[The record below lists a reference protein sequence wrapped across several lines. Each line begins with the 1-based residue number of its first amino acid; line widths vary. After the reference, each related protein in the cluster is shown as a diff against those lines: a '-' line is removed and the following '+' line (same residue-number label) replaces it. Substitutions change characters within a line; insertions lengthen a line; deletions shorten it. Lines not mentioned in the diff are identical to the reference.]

1 MKKQFMGKWFSFALV
16 LAMLISLMGNS
27 GAQAAKAPKISK
39 KSVNVTAGK
48 SATVTIKNKPSG
60 AKITWKTK
68 NAKIATVKNGKIK
81 GVKAGKTT
89 VTAKVVYKKGKKK
102 ITKNFRVK
110 VTVKAAKNAA
120 TQAPATQAP
129 AASAPAPA
137 APTVAPSASTA
148 PVVTPVPTK
157 APLQSRTP
165 GPSYGV
171 NESNLTDEHTSANGI
186 TTKDN
191 GLMRRNLTAQDITP
205 VMGLGWNVGN
215 SLEQTLAKSCTALSA
230 EEQAKLTDEQWVT
243 GYETNA
249 DNVVSTQKLF
259 DGLKT
264 YGINTVRI
272 PIAWT
277 NMMQVVKQP
286 DGSNYYK
293 INDAYF
299 NRVEEVM
306 NYCLNNEMYV
316 IINIHWDNGWWGMFG
331 DKDPAVRAE

>member
-120 TQAPATQAP
+120 TQAPATHC
-129 AASAPAPA
+129 
-137 APTVAPSASTA
+137 
-148 PVVTPVPTK
+148 
-157 APLQSRTP
+157 
-165 GPSYGV
+165 G
-171 NESNLTDEHTSANGI
+171 
-186 TTKDN
+186 
-191 GLMRRNLTAQDITP
+191 
-205 VMGLGWNVGN
+205 
-215 SLEQTLAKSCTALSA
+215 
-230 EEQAKLTDEQWVT
+230 
-243 GYETNA
+243 
-249 DNVVSTQKLF
+249 
-259 DGLKT
+259 
-264 YGINTVRI
+264 TVRFHCTGCDSCSDKGT
-272 PIAWT
+272 ASVENT
-277 NMMQVVKQP
+277 
-286 DGSNYYK
+286 GS
-293 INDAYF
+293 F
-299 NRVEEVM
+299 LWSE
-306 NYCLNNEMYV
+306 
-316 IINIHWDNGWWGMFG
+316 
-331 DKDPAVRAE
+331 

>member
-129 AASAPAPA
+129 AASVPAPA

-148 PVVTPVPTK
+148 PVVTPVD
-157 APLQSRTP
+157 R
-165 GPSYGV
+165 
-171 NESNLTDEHTSANGI
+171 
-186 TTKDN
+186 
-191 GLMRRNLTAQDITP
+191 
-205 VMGLGWNVGN
+205 
-215 SLEQTLAKSCTALSA
+215 KS
-230 EEQAKLTDEQWVT
+230 
-243 GYETNA
+243 
-249 DNVVSTQKLF
+249 VV
-259 DGLKT
+259 
-264 YGINTVRI
+264 
-272 PIAWT
+272 
-277 NMMQVVKQP
+277 
-286 DGSNYYK
+286 
-293 INDAYF
+293 
-299 NRVEEVM
+299 
-306 NYCLNNEMYV
+306 
-316 IINIHWDNGWWGMFG
+316 
-331 DKDPAVRAE
+331 